1 MSPAGPKLQQQ
12 TAALARTLQEARTP
26 IDVRLVSDGL
36 TDVAVLRVASLGPFR
51 ERTLT
56 LRPGSYV
63 VVGKRQGYRDTR
75 KTLVVTPARVPPP
88 LDVRCDQ
95 TL

>member
-1 MSPAGPKLQQQ
+1 M
-12 TAALARTLQEARTP
+12 
-26 IDVRLVSDGL
+26 
-36 TDVAVLRVASLGPFR
+36 LRVGALGAFR
-51 ERTLT
+51 ERKLT

-75 KTLVVTPARVPPP
+75 KTLVVAPARATAP